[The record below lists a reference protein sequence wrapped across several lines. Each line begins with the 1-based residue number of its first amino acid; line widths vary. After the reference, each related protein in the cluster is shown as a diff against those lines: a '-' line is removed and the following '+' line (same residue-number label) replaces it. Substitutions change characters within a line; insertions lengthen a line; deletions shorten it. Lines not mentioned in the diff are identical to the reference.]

1 MQLGFVIDHSRCI
14 GCHACTVACKSENG
28 VPVGDFRTWVKYTE
42 TGSFPTVR
50 RDFAVLRC
58 NQCTD
63 APCITICP
71 VSALEKRPDGI
82 VDIDPAQCIGCKAC
96 MHGCPYDA
104 LYIND
109 STGTAEKC
117 HFCAHRTERG
127 LAPACAVV
135 CPTEAIIPGDFDDPE
150 SRVSKMRAEFSLEAR
165 KPEAGTGPNVLYRE
179 VDEAGIDPGLTNLS
193 EGFIWSENPTGDRM
207 DAQLFE
213 AMERRAKASMLAEEG
228 SAKTASVSE
237 QDAVLIAKVRK
248 LEQQARTVYD
258 VPRDQLWGGKIT
270 GYLFA
275 KSVAAGAF
283 LAGWVSQLLMD
294 NDEWPPLTSIYA
306 GIGLLFLMITGAL
319 LVADLKRPSR
329 FWKILVRPNWSS
341 WLARGTYLI
350 VGYSALLLVWACLPF
365 LPVDPSD
372 GLYLSLG
379 WLTCVLAALTACYT
393 GWLFAQAKGRVLW
406 MKRGYWAHLIVQAFV
421 AGAAM
426 IMAVFGLVGANGSE
440 EMRNTGSV
448 LIVSLFVHYLF
459 VRSEGRM
466 APARREEEYA
476 RAVRL
481 ITHGPFY
488 KRHLASVIIGIVI
501 PVALIAL
508 SQMFGLY
515 YTSTI
520 TGVFALV
527 GLWIEKDTF
536 VRAGQALPIS

>member
-14 GCHACTVACKSENG
+14 GCHACTIACKSENG

-42 TGSFPTVR
+42 VGTFPTVK

-63 APCITICP
+63 APCVTICP

-82 VDIDPAQCIGCKAC
+82 VDIDPAHCIGCKGC

-109 STGTAEKC
+109 DTGTAEKC
-117 HFCAHRTERG
+117 HFCAHRPEQG

-135 CPTEAIIPGDFDDPE
+135 CPTEAIIPGDFHDPE
-150 SRVSKMRAEFSLEAR
+150 SRVSQMKEEFSLEAR
-165 KPEAGTGPNVLYRE
+165 KTEAGTGPNVFYRE
-179 VDEAGIDPGLTNLS
+179 VGEAGIDPSLTNLS
-193 EGFIWSENPTGDRM
+193 EGFIWSQNPTGDRM

-213 AMERRAKASMLAEEG
+213 AMERRAKASMLAEAP
-228 SAKTASVSE
+228 SPKASPVSSE
-237 QDAVLIAKVRK
+237 DAALIAKVRK
-248 LEQQARTVYD
+248 IEQQARTVYD
-258 VPRDQLWGGKIT
+258 VPREQLWGAKIT

-283 LAGWVSQLLMD
+283 LVGWASQQLMD
-294 NDEWPPLTSIYA
+294 NGEQRWVTAIYA
-306 GIGLLFLMITGAL
+306 GIGLLFLMVTGAF

-329 FWKILVRPNWSS
+329 FWMILVRPNWSS

-350 VGYSALLLVWACLPF
+350 VVYSILLTLWVAGGVFGWEPGSA
-365 LPVDPSD
+365 V
-372 GLYLSLG
+372 YLSLG
-379 WLTCVLAALTACYT
+379 WATCVMAALTACYT

-421 AGAAM
+421 AGAGLLM
-426 IMAVFGLVGANGSE
+426 FVFGFFGAGGE
-440 EMRNTGSV
+440 EMRNISNV
-448 LIVSLFVHYLF
+448 LMVSLGLHYIFLR
-459 VRSEGRM
+459 VEGRM
-466 APARREEEYA
+466 APRGREEEFG
-476 RAVRL
+476 RVVRL
-481 ITHGPFY
+481 ITHGPFRS
-488 KRHLASVIIGIVI
+488 RHLMSSIIGVVI
-501 PVALIAL
+501 PVGMLAFGENLDSSLIQPVAGALAL
-508 SQMFGLY
+508 
-515 YTSTI
+515 
-520 TGVFALV
+520 A

>member
-42 TGSFPTVR
+42 TGSFPSVR

-63 APCITICP
+63 APCVTICP

-82 VDIDPAQCIGCKAC
+82 VDIDPAQCIGCKGC

-109 STGTAEKC
+109 ATGTAEKC
-117 HFCAHRTERG
+117 HFCAHRTEQG

-150 SRVSKMRAEFSLEAR
+150 SRVSRMRQEFSLKAR
-165 KPEAGTGPNVLYRE
+165 KTEAGTGPNVLYRE
-179 VDEAGIDPGLTNLS
+179 VGEAGIDPGLTNIS
-193 EGFIWSENPTGDRM
+193 EGFIWSENPTGDQM

-213 AMERRAKASMLAEEG
+213 AME
-228 SAKTASVSE
+228 E
-237 QDAVLIAKVRK
+237 QAD
-248 LEQQARTVYD
+248 ARTVYD
-258 VPRDQLWGGKIT
+258 VPRKQLWGGKIT

-275 KSVAAGAF
+275 KSVAAGSF
-283 LAGWVSQLLMD
+283 LAGWTGQLLTE
-294 NDEWPPLTSIYA
+294 NNEFPATSSFFA
-306 GIGLLFLMITGAL
+306 GVGLLFLLITGAL
-319 LVADLKRPSR
+319 LVADLKRPGR
-329 FWKILVRPNWSS
+329 FWKILVRPNWDS

-350 VGYSALLLVWACLPF
+350 VAYTALLIAWIVMPF
-365 LPVDPSD
+365 LPSEIADTAYQP
-372 GLYLSLG
+372 LG
-379 WLTCVLAALTACYT
+379 WLTCVMAALTACYT

-421 AGAAM
+421 GGAAM
-426 IMAVFGLVGANGSE
+426 LLFVFSLGGAKGTWMSAMAD
-440 EMRNTGSV
+440 V
-448 LIVSLFVHYLF
+448 LFISLLVHYLF
-459 VRSEGRM
+459 LRMEARM
-466 APARREEEYA
+466 APAGREEEFR
-476 RAVRL
+476 RATRL
-481 ITHGPFY
+481 ITHGPFRN
-488 KRHLASVIIGIVI
+488 RHLLSVIIGVAI
-501 PVALIAL
+501 PVGLIA
-508 SQMFGLY
+508 FGEGMNPSL
-515 YTSTI
+515 I
-520 TGVFALV
+520 HPLVGALALA